1 MFNQPPSINTK
12 AFSIVFSK
20 VQRELAFQLVHIFF
34 EKSNLKLSF
43 HFQVLKKMALLK
55 LAMVLIIVYL
65 LVVEFCDCFSYN
77 CTVSLD
83 GTGNFVKIN
92 DAIAAAPNFST
103 RRFYIHV
110 KPGTYHEIIIV
121 PSQKT
126 FIALIGDDASTTIIV
141 SNRSNAT
148 GFSTASSATL
158 SKL

>member
-1 MFNQPPSINTK
+1 MRIIESPYQVRTVWIAGMKPRLLTGLCSDNWWTLGLFGIAFRRIKGDLGEVQP
-12 AFSIVFSK
+12 F
-20 VQRELAFQLVHIFF
+20 L
-34 EKSNLKLSF
+34 
-43 HFQVLKKMALLK
+43 
-55 LAMVLIIVYL
+55 
-65 LVVEFCDCFSYN
+65 
-77 CTVSLD
+77 SLD

-121 PSQKT
+121 SSQKT

-158 SKL
+158 SKLYQ